1 LMRILA
7 TFLALI
13 VLVLGGPPPAA
24 RAQLMVNELIGF
36 GSGGAEPPAA
46 TFLQCST
53 GLATGSNPYTISS
66 VNVGTATADR
76 TTVVFVG
83 AEDGATAFTF
93 DGMTIGGDTA
103 TELVDD
109 GGDQTGSSGFYA
121 MANPAGTSENI
132 VITASEGIQS
142 GSSGSIYVCLWSVT
156 GLASST
162 TTTVSP
168 LALNRGSNNNSI
180 ALNSDVAAQAIVMA
194 GCYNNNSSQT
204 ATWSGLTER
213 EDVAVSTGAMH
224 AADYTATAAETN
236 RAMSVQM
243 TGSNPGSCSL
253 VVMR

>member
-1 LMRILA
+1 MKKISA
-7 TFLALI
+7 FLIFIALVI
-13 VLVLGGPPPAA
+13 GGPTSPA
-24 RAQLMVNELIGF
+24 RAQLMVNELVGF
-36 GSGGAEPPAA
+36 ASGGAEPPAA

-66 VNVGTATADR
+66 VNVGTAAANR

-83 AEDGATAFTF
+83 AEDGATVFTMS
-93 DGMTIGGDTA
+93 GMTIGGDSA

-121 MANPAGTSENI
+121 MENPSGTSEDI
-132 VITASEGIQS
+132 VITWSEQISS
-142 GSSGSIYVCLWSVT
+142 GSSGSVYVCAWSVT
-156 GLASST
+156 GLISST
-162 TTTVSP
+162 TTTATP

-180 ALNSDVAAQAIVMA
+180 ALNSDVAAQAVVMA
-194 GCYNNNSSQT
+194 GCYNNNASQT

-213 EDVAVSTGAMH
+213 EDVAVSTGAMS